1 MNNNITLIGAGK
13 LGLGL
18 GLLIEKS
25 GFKVC
30 CVDTNIEYVKKLNE
44 KNLKTFEP
52 LYEELLKNSNN
63 LYATTNLEEGLNYSD
78 TIFILVQTPNT
89 GGERF
94 YDHYILSNLLQNIN
108 NFKVKNKDLIVCCTV
123 MPKYIQEVGQYLVS
137 DCENTLVSYNPEF
150 VAQGEIIKGYLN
162 PDIILIG
169 SERPNIEEKLRNIY
183 SKFIKSEPKYLVMSP
198 LEAELVKITV
208 NGYVTTKLSFANMIT
223 DVCNNI
229 GANPSIVLNAVGSD
243 SRISNKY
250 FKPGYS
256 FGGPCFPRDTKAL
269 KQLVEQSGIESKI
282 LEATTSY
289 NQYHIEIYSNKLI
302 NYYTKNL
309 DEEIIIEGICY
320 KENSKVPIIEESSK
334 LKIALKLVNY
344 FKNIPRKVVIKDS
357 LELINEVKKEYGNLF
372 EYIIL

>member
-1 MNNNITLIGAGK
+1 M
-13 LGLGL
+13 
-18 GLLIEKS
+18 
-25 GFKVC
+25 
-30 CVDTNIEYVKKLNE
+30 
-44 KNLKTFEP
+44 
-52 LYEELLKNSNN
+52 
-63 LYATTNLEEGLNYSD
+63 
-78 TIFILVQTPNT
+78 
-89 GGERF
+89 
-94 YDHYILSNLLQNIN
+94 
-108 NFKVKNKDLIVCCTV
+108 
-123 MPKYIQEVGQYLVS
+123 
-137 DCENTLVSYNPEF
+137 
-150 VAQGEIIKGYLN
+150 
-162 PDIILIG
+162 
-169 SERPNIEEKLRNIY
+169 
-183 SKFIKSEPKYLVMSP
+183 
-198 LEAELVKITV
+198 
-208 NGYVTTKLSFANMIT
+208 
-223 DVCNNI
+223 
-229 GANPSIVLNAVGSD
+229 LNAVGSD